1 MEYIKKHKRVLLFGV
16 TQDSI
21 SNFRM
26 GLILLLKNHYCIH
39 VVVSNPS
46 ENFIK
51 EMNLLNITVHSL
63 DLQRRSYNILNI
75 IKNYKNYK
83 KIINLSKPDLIIAYT
98 IKPILISSFLRTI
111 YKQSKLIVMFEG
123 LGTMFDNSN
132 QMKIFIKNIIILIY
146 RFLIPSSDAVI
157 FLNQEDKN
165 YFEKLKIIN
174 PHKSFLINGIGIN
187 LNHYY
192 YNPVKDINNI
202 KFLLIAR
209 LIKEKGVYDFI
220 DAAKIVKNQYPN
232 VEFNLIGQIEAGGLS
247 IDEIKKFENEGI
259 INYLGV
265 LNDIRPAIIECSAF
279 ILPTFYNEG
288 LPRTIL
294 EAMSIGRTIIST
306 NIKGCNQ
313 TIVEGENGFYV
324 NVNDPVM
331 LSKILIRLINNPQL
345 FIIMGKNSR
354 LISEKKFSEKVIN
367 DYIFNNIILP
377 LLKDE

>member
-1 MEYIKKHKRVLLFGV
+1 
-16 TQDSI
+16 
-21 SNFRM
+21 
-26 GLILLLKNHYCIH
+26 
-39 VVVSNPS
+39 
-46 ENFIK
+46 
-51 EMNLLNITVHSL
+51 
-63 DLQRRSYNILNI
+63 
-75 IKNYKNYK
+75 
-83 KIINLSKPDLIIAYT
+83 
-98 IKPILISSFLRTI
+98 
-111 YKQSKLIVMFEG
+111 
-123 LGTMFDNSN
+123 
-132 QMKIFIKNIIILIY
+132 
-146 RFLIPSSDAVI
+146 
-157 FLNQEDKN
+157 
-165 YFEKLKIIN
+165 
-174 PHKSFLINGIGIN
+174 
-187 LNHYY
+187 
-192 YNPVKDINNI
+192 
-202 KFLLIAR
+202 
-209 LIKEKGVYDFI
+209 
-220 DAAKIVKNQYPN
+220 
-232 VEFNLIGQIEAGGLS
+232 LS

>member
-26 GLILLLKNHYCIH
+26 GLILLLKNHYCIQ

-98 IKPILISSFLRTI
+98 IKPILISTFLRTF